1 MLSYNSSMTGS
12 DFSNPPKTDDELL
25 HRAQRIAG
33 LTLLQLANQL
43 NEPVPE
49 KLHHAKG
56 WIGQL
61 LEKAL
66 GATAG
71 SLPEP
76 DFQQLGIELKTLPV
90 NRNGQPREST
100 FVCTVPL
107 QNNHDLN
114 WEQSWVRNKL
124 KRVLWVPVESE
135 KNLPVTSRH
144 IGQAILWSPSPDEE
158 QKLKQDWEELM
169 DLVCTGQLSRISA
182 KQGTYLQIR
191 PKAANASSLVNTQ
204 DEEGNAAMTLPRGF
218 YLRASFTGKILKH
231 HFHNYSHT

>member
-1 MLSYNSSMTGS
+1 MLTYNSSMTAS
-12 DFSNPPKTDDELL
+12 TFISPPQTDDELMQ
-25 HRAQRIAG
+25 RAQKIAG

-43 NEPVPE
+43 EEPVPE

-56 WIGQL
+56 WVGQL

-100 FVCTVPL
+100 YVCTVPL
-107 QNNHDLN
+107 QNNHNLV

-135 KNLPVTSRH
+135 KDLSVTARH
-144 IGQAILWSPSPDEE
+144 IGQAILWSPSPE
-158 QKLKQDWEELM
+158 QEKILKQDWEELM
-169 DLVCTGQLSRISA
+169 DLICTGQLANISA

-191 PKAANASSLVNTQ
+191 PKAANASSLVNTE
-204 DEEGNAAMTLPRGF
+204 DEEGNAALTLPRGF
-218 YLRASFTGKILKH
+218 YLRTIFTEQVLKH
-231 HFHNYSHT
+231 HFHSTAV